1 MLILTVGEQSS
12 CGWLIAVRLHCFYKI
27 SVDLAWQNPFN
38 TTRIAQI
45 AQSVE
50 QRIEN
55 PRVGGSIPPLGTIFW
70 CLVQLLPLAA
80 YFNQHDVFAQIAQSV
95 EQRIENPRVG
105 GSIPPLGTIK
115 VKTPAKC
122 WRFAFSAC
130 GISAVISSITL
141 P

>member
-1 MLILTVGEQSS
+1 VLILADGEQSS
-12 CGWLIAVRLHCFYKI
+12 ACWLFTVRLRGFYKK

-70 CLVQLLPLAA
+70 CLVQLLRWFSLSRSIILPAQRFCPDSSVGRAA
-80 YFNQHDVFAQIAQSV
+80 D
-95 EQRIENPRVG
+95 
-105 GSIPPLGTIK
+105 
-115 VKTPAKC
+115 
-122 WRFAFSAC
+122 
-130 GISAVISSITL
+130 
-141 P
+141 